1 MADLPDKLY
10 YSIREV
16 ARHTGVEPH
25 VLRYWESEFPTLK
38 PRRNRA
44 GTRTYRRRDVDEILA
59 IKTLLHEEGYRID
72 GARKALRD
80 RQKSARTAGKPARE
94 QISLGFEAL
103 DRPERIEAMR
113 GELREI
119 LEILRGM
126 APAGRPAKK
135 AKGKG

>member
-16 ARHTGVEPH
+16 AAHTGVEPH
-25 VLRYWESEFPTLK
+25 VLRYWESEFPSLR

-59 IKTLLHEEGYRID
+59 IKTLLHDEGYRID

-80 RQKSARTAGKPARE
+80 RQKEARADAAPPPP
-94 QISLGFEAL
+94 QPSLDFRSL
-103 DRPERIEAMR
+103 DRPARVAALR
-113 GELREI
+113 KELEEV
-119 LEILRGM
+119 LALLRGM
-126 APAGRPAKK
+126 APGE
-135 AKGKG
+135 GD